1 MRKVLLAASA
11 LTLIAAP
18 AFAQD
23 QSPEVYG
30 SIGYSVA
37 QISAGG
43 FDWDVGS
50 VTARAGINLHPN
62 FAVEGEVSYG
72 VEDDTVDVGGGA
84 DVTIENEYDMAI
96 YGVAVMPINDQVQ
109 LFARLGFGHT
119 EGEVSGGGI
128 SEAVEGKSW
137 NYGVGGQFMIDNQN
151 GFRADWTRRDFTED
165 GGELDV
171 YSVSFVRRY

>member
-1 MRKVLLAASA
+1 MRNVLLAASA

-23 QSPEVYG
+23 QSPEVYAN
-30 SIGYSVA
+30 IGYSVA
-37 QISAGG
+37 QISSSG

-50 VTARAGINLHPN
+50 ITARAGVNLHPN
-62 FAVEGEVSYG
+62 FAVEGELSYG
-72 VEDDTVDVGGGA
+72 VDDDTVDVGGG
-84 DVTIENEYDMAI
+84 DVTIENEYDLAI
-96 YGVAVMPINDQVQ
+96 YGVAVLPISEQVQ

-119 EGEVSGGGI
+119 EGAVSGGGI
-128 SEAVEGKSW
+128 SESIDGKSW
-137 NYGVGGQFMIDNQN
+137 NFGAGGQFMIDGQN

-171 YSVSFVRRY
+171 YSVSFVRRF